1 MLGLTG
7 GLAGRWR
14 GVGLESEFVG
24 RRWRMGE
31 VWGLGRIRLE
41 YWQVESWPLQ
51 LGRGGRVG

>member
-7 GLAGRWR
+7 GLAGRGR

-24 RRWRMGE
+24 RRWR
-31 VWGLGRIRLE
+31 GLGRIRLE